1 MTEETAE
8 IVETVQ
14 EEPKPKAKKTTKPKT
29 NILTDAARANVR
41 AKLEA
46 AGR

>member
-1 MTEETAE
+1 MSEETLEA
-8 IVETVQ
+8 VEETT
-14 EEPKPKAKKTTKPKT
+14 KPKAKKTTKPKT
-29 NILTDAARANVR
+29 NTLTEAARANVR